1 MVSSQPI
8 LILQSITLKVNFLT
22 PRISGFG
29 YSNNRFVPQS
39 IHLKFQMKVPTQY
52 WGSRPAMGHHKN
64 DIKRA
69 KISNIEV
76 YQTNP
81 FIKG

>member
-1 MVSSQPI
+1 
-8 LILQSITLKVNFLT
+8 
-22 PRISGFG
+22 
-29 YSNNRFVPQS
+29 
-39 IHLKFQMKVPTQY
+39 MKVPTQY

-81 FIKG
+81 FIKGWFPS